1 MLQLGQLSERKV
13 WLAWCC
19 SFKCCTFSNKKCQM
33 NLPSSEKKRFC
44 LPDGRFGKRTNF
56 SVPKCDPF
64 FGLLAWCCSFQCCAL
79 PAQIRSIQE
88 KRAKSS
94 FFRFACLV
102 LQLVGVAATVGKRVA
117 AQPLKTSKKQFW
129 LIDQGPGSSFRARWS
144 NLVLRLTF
152 VVCSTLFLG
161 CRPFV

>member
-102 LQLVGVAATVGKRVA
+102 LQLVGVAATVESVPDRVCSA
-117 AQPLKTSKKQFW
+117 GRSSLVQNGSQPELSGSKHRKPFSLVKQF
-129 LIDQGPGSSFRARWS
+129 ITSS
-144 NLVLRLTF
+144 
-152 VVCSTLFLG
+152 
-161 CRPFV
+161 